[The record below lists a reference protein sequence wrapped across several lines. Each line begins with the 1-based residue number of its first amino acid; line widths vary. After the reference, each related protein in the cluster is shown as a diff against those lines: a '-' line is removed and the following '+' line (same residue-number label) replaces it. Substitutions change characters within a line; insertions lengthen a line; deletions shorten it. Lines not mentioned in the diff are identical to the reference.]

1 MKHTKL
7 FEQFLNEAKVDATQ
21 FVDMLQSLRYELERE
36 ESATM
41 KDANIAYLLGTIWM
55 EAIEKMNFPKNS
67 QHLALES
74 AFRNARIRVDYDFY
88 DANLDLEA
96 SRFVKKAFDL
106 MGNSLEGA
114 IECHMSAIKEF
125 MPSVK
130 PAQMKK
136 IYTDILS
143 NFK

>member
-1 MKHTKL
+1 MKHVKL
-7 FEQFLNEAKVDATQ
+7 FEAFVNEAKIDATQ

-41 KDANIAYLLGTIWM
+41 SDANMAYLLGTIWM
-55 EAIEKMNFPKNS
+55 EAIEMMKFPKNS

-88 DANLDLEA
+88 DANLDSAAEEFA
-96 SRFVKKAFDL
+96 KETFSL

-114 IECHMSAIKEF
+114 IECHMSAVKEF

-130 PAQMKK
+130 PAQFKK
-136 IYTDILS
+136 IYVDILS